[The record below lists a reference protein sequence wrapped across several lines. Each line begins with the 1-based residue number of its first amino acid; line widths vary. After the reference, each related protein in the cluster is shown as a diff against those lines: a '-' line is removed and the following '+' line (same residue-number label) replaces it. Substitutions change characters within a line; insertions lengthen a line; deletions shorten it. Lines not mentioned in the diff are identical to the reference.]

1 MDSGSQRTYV
11 TSRIRDQL
19 NLPSVGAESLRIK
32 TFGATETQN
41 TRCDIV
47 ELGVNIEENKTLKL
61 NALVVPFICNSL
73 TSQPTGVGSGEGAGG
88 CSPPEHLTQEAAP
101 PYKFASMGLG
111 NKV

>member
-11 TSRIRDQL
+11 TSHIRDQL

-47 ELGVNIEENKTLKL
+47 ELGVNIEENETLKL
-61 NALVVPFICNSL
+61 TALVDPFICNPL
-73 TSQPTGVGSGEGAGG
+73 TSQPINFSGQS
-88 CSPPEHLTQEAAP
+88 CVFLIN
-101 PYKFASMGLG
+101 Y
-111 NKV
+111 NYN